1 MNNKA
6 IGKIAIAGII
16 IVIVVIA
23 ALGIY
28 FAMYY
33 QAPPPEES
41 VLIMGTTDKVEV
53 NLDPAE
59 AYDYFG
65 WEIIQSTGC
74 GLVTIRPGS
83 DAGPE
88 DILPSLATDWDVSDD
103 GLEWTFYLRHGV
115 KFEDG
120 TEFNAT
126 HVWYTFE
133 RAKSLSV
140 PEGPFVGIGIYTK
153 DGECIIKNVTV
164 VDKYT
169 VKFYL
174 NFPFTPFLA
183 LMAAPCCYIVNPNYA
198 PMNATVNYVEGNARA
213 SYPMDLGPYRLTK
226 WSRVGGLDQEMI
238 LEANPNYWN
247 ATGGYPKTKK
257 IIIKFYSDSTSL
269 RLAIESGEIDIAFR
283 QLSAADI
290 NSLRQNPNLKV
301 WEGTGAFIQYLVF
314 QTKPE
319 MYPLNITEV
328 RRAIAA
334 AINRTLLTE
343 TVFQG
348 QMVPLYSMIPNGMM
362 GHIDAFKALGDA
374 NYTYTREVLA
384 KYGYNEANKL
394 HLDLYYETS
403 GHYPQSPDQAQAIK
417 QSLEA
422 SGVIEV
428 SLHGLEWAQYREQ
441 RKEETMPLMIYGWYP
456 DYVDPDN
463 YVYPFLHSSGGSWL
477 HYHYNNT
484 QMDALIEQAR
494 STTNAT
500 LRLELYKQIQELM
513 VEDCPIV
520 PLFQGT
526 AFAVTKP
533 DVKGVYLDITQSW
546 RHWLLYKESS

>member
-1 MNNKA
+1 MNVKA
-6 IGKIAIAGII
+6 IGKLAIVAII
-16 IVIVVIA
+16 VVIVIVA
-23 ALGIY
+23 ALAIY
-28 FAMYY
+28 ITMFY
-33 QAPPPEES
+33 QQPTEN

-65 WEIIQSTGC
+65 WEIIQATGC
-74 GLVTIRPGS
+74 GLVEIRPGS
-83 DAGPE
+83 NAGPE
-88 DILPSLATDWDVSDD
+88 DMLPSLATSWEVSDD
-103 GLEWTFYLRHGV
+103 GLIWTFHLRHGV

-133 RAKSLSV
+133 RAKNLNV
-140 PEGPFVGIGIYTK
+140 PEGPYVGIGIYTK
-153 DGECIIKNVTV
+153 DGDCIIKNVTV

-174 NFPFTPFLA
+174 NYPFTPFLSLLA
-183 LMAAPCCYIVNPNYA
+183 CQACYIVNPKYA
-198 PMNATVNYVEGNARA
+198 PMNKTVDYVEGNARA
-213 SYPMDLGPYRLTK
+213 SYPMDLGPYKLTK
-226 WSRVGGLDQEMI
+226 WTRVGGLDQEMI

-247 ATGGYPKTKK
+247 ASGGYPKTKK

-290 NSLRQNPNLKV
+290 NSLKQKTNLKV

-314 QTKPE
+314 QEKF
-319 MYPLNITEV
+319 YPLNITEV

-348 QMVPLYSMIPNGMM
+348 QMKPLYSMIPIGMT
-362 GHIDAFKALGDA
+362 GHVDAFKKLGDA

-384 KYGYNEANKL
+384 KYGYNETNKL

-422 SGVIEV
+422 SGVIDV
-428 SLHGLEWAQYREQ
+428 TLHGLEWAQYRAQ
-441 RKEETMPLMIYGWYP
+441 RVAETMPLMIYGWYP
-456 DYVDPDN
+456 DYVDPDD
-463 YVYPFLHSSGGSWL
+463 YVYPFLHSVGGSWL

-484 QMDALIEQAR
+484 QMDALIEQSR

-500 LRLELYKQIQELM
+500 LRLELYGQIQELM
-513 VEDCPIV
+513 VQDSPIV

-533 DVKGVYLDITQSW
+533 NVKGVYLDITQSW
-546 RHWLLYKESS
+546 RHWLVYKESS

>member
-1 MNNKA
+1 VNSKA
-6 IGKIAIAGII
+6 IGKMAIVGII
-16 IVIVVIA
+16 IIIVLIA
-23 ALGIY
+23 ALAAY
-28 FAMYY
+28 LSMRY
-33 QAPPPEES
+33 QAPTES

-65 WEIIQSTGC
+65 WQIIQATGC
-74 GLVTIRPGS
+74 GLVDIRPGS
-83 DAGPE
+83 SAGPE
-88 DILPSLATDWDVSDD
+88 DIIPSLATDWSVSDD
-103 GLEWTFYLRHGV
+103 GLVWTFHLRQGV

-126 HVWYTFE
+126 HVKYTFDRDIGLAVE
-133 RAKSLSV
+133 
-140 PEGPFVGIGIYTK
+140 EGPFVGIGI
-153 DGECIIKNVTV
+153 GEIIKEVRV

-169 VKFYL
+169 VQFEL
-174 NFPFTPFLA
+174 NFPFAPFLS
-183 LMAAPCCYIVNPNYA
+183 LLAAPCCYIVNPKYA
-198 PMNATVNYVEGNARA
+198 PMSSTVNYVEGDARA
-213 SYPMDLGPYRLTK
+213 SYPMDLGPYKLTK
-226 WSRVGGLDQEMI
+226 WVRVGGLDQEMV

-247 ATGGYPKTKK
+247 ASGGYPKTKK
-257 IIIKFYSDSTSL
+257 IIIKFYSDPTSL

-283 QLSAADI
+283 HLSAADI
-290 NSLRQNPNLKV
+290 NSLRENPNLKV

-314 QTKPE
+314 QTK

-334 AINRTLLTE
+334 AIDRSLLTE

-348 QMVPLYSMIPNGMM
+348 QMTPLYSMIPNGMA
-362 GHIDAFKALGDA
+362 GHIDAFKVLGDA

-384 KYGYNEANKL
+384 KYGYSETNKL
-394 HLDLYYETS
+394 HLDLWYETS

-417 QSLEA
+417 QALEA

-428 SLHGLEWAQYREQ
+428 TLHGLEWAQYRAQ
-441 RKEETMPLMIYGWYP
+441 RVEETMQLMIYGWYP

-463 YVYPFLHSSGGSWL
+463 YAYPFFHSSGGSWL
-477 HYHYNNT
+477 HHNYENAE
-484 QMDALIEQAR
+484 MDALIEEAR
-494 STTNAT
+494 STTNPET
-500 LRLELYKQIQELM
+500 RIELYGQIQELM

-526 AFAVTKP
+526 AYAVTKP
-533 DVKGVYLDITQSW
+533 DIKGVYLDITQSW
-546 RHWLLYKESS
+546 RHWLVYRESS

>member
-1 MNNKA
+1 LNSKA
-6 IGKIAIAGII
+6 IGKLAIAVIIII
-16 IVIVVIA
+16 IVIVA
-23 ALGIY
+23 ALAVY
-28 FAMYY
+28 LTMFY
-33 QAPPPEES
+33 QWPTEN

-65 WEIIQSTGC
+65 WEIIQATGC

-88 DILPSLATDWDVSDD
+88 DIMPCLATSWDVSED
-103 GLEWTFYLRHGV
+103 GLTWTFHLRQGV

-126 HVWYTFE
+126 HVKYSFD
-133 RAKSLSV
+133 RNIGLAV
-140 PEGPFVGIGIYTK
+140 PEGPYVGIGIG
-153 DGECIIKNVTV
+153 GEGGIIKEVTV

-169 VKFYL
+169 VKFEL
-174 NFPFTPFLA
+174 NYPFAPFLA
-183 LMAAPCCYIVNPNYA
+183 LMAAPCCYIVNPKYA
-198 PMNATVNYVEGNARA
+198 PMDSTVNYVEGDARA

-226 WSRVGGLDQEMI
+226 WVRVGGLDQEMV

-247 ATGGYPKTKK
+247 RTGGYPKTDK

-283 QLSAADI
+283 QLSASDI
-290 NSLRQNPNLKV
+290 NDLKANPDVKV

-314 QTKPE
+314 QTK

-334 AINRTLLTE
+334 AINRTILVD
-343 TVFQG
+343 TVFLG
-348 QMVPLYSMIPNGMM
+348 QVEPLYSMIPNGMS
-362 GHIDAFKALGDA
+362 GHIDAFKELGDA
-374 NYTYTREVLA
+374 NYTYTREILA
-384 KYGYNEANKL
+384 KYGYNETNKL
-394 HLDLYYETS
+394 HLDLWYETS

-417 QSLEA
+417 QALEA

-428 SLHGLEWAQYREQ
+428 ELHGLEWAQYRAQ
-441 RKEETMPLMIYGWYP
+441 RVEETMQMMIYGWYP

-463 YVYPFLHSSGGSWL
+463 YVYPFYHSSGSSWL
-477 HYHYNNT
+477 HHNYNNT
-484 QMDALIEQAR
+484 YMDQLAEQAR
-494 STTNAT
+494 ATTNTT
-500 LRLELYKQIQELM
+500 LRLELYKEIQELM

-526 AFAVTKP
+526 AFAATKP
-533 DVKGVYLDITQSW
+533 DIKGVYLDITQNW
-546 RHWLLYKESS
+546 RHWLLYRESS